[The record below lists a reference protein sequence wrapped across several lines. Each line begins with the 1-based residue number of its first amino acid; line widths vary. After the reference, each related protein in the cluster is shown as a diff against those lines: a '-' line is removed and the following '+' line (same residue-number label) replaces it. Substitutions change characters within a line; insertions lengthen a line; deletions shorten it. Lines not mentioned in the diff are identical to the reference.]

1 MQITLETRNYSEI
14 ETEALVTCLFEESDP
29 VKGQLDEIDR
39 GGGGMLRKLVKRRE
53 VSGKMLEFTL
63 MHSPQGLK
71 ASRLLVVGAGK
82 REQFNGAVARKVTGA
97 ALRYLKARS
106 IKKFAVLAPDK
117 DRPEEFAQAVAEAAV
132 IANFESDKYKTDK
145 KTDKS
150 IETVLLTGYSDSEKS
165 AAEKGLARGR
175 TIGEAQNFTRDLVN
189 EPANKLTPKI
199 LAEKAAAMGREAGL
213 AVEILDEQKIA
224 DLKMGPLLRLGQG
237 GPEPPRVMVLT
248 YVPANVK
255 PDLPVIGL
263 IGKAVTFD
271 TGGISIKPADGMEKM
286 KYDMAGGGRSE

>member
-14 ETEALVTCLFEESDP
+14 ETEALVSYLFEESDP
-29 VKGQLDEIDR
+29 VQGHLDEIDR
-39 GGGGMLRKLVKRRE
+39 GAGGLLRKLVKGGE

-63 MHSPQGLK
+63 IHSPQGLK
-71 ASRLLVVGAGK
+71 ASRLLLVGAGK
-82 REQFNGAVARKVTGA
+82 REQFNGAVVRKVTGA

-106 IKKFAVLAPDK
+106 IKRFTILAPDK
-117 DRPEEFAQAVAEAAV
+117 DRTEEFAQAVAEAAV

-145 KTDKS
+145 KSDKS
-150 IETVLLTGYSDSEKS
+150 IETVSVAGYSDAEKS
-165 AAEKGLARGR
+165 SGEKGLATGR

-213 AVEILDEQKIA
+213 AVEILDEQKIT
-224 DLKMGPLLRLGQG
+224 DLKMGALLSVAQG

-248 YVPANVK
+248 YVPAHIK

-271 TGGISIKPADGMEKM
+271 PGGISIKPADGMEKM
-286 KYDMAGGGRSE
+286 KYDMAGG